1 MKIFISIFILLISI
15 TNVLIANHNKEY
27 LYWEN
32 LSESEKSNFISSHN
46 INNLVMDY
54 YKGNLKITDD
64 ENTFEILDELVSAD
78 SELFPFYYYIFT
90 KICSESDGA
99 VSEILGKYCLQIII
113 NDPNYVINHF
123 TFERESIQKDK
134 YSYQLFG
141 EFLGVEM
148 YFKAK
153 GTSDI
158 DYNFAEFKEYL
169 NSHLQIIS
177 QQNKNILSLFYNCI
191 SESIN
196 KMS

>member
-15 TNVLIANHNKEY
+15 TNVLIANQNKEY

-78 SELFPFYYYIFT
+78 SELFPFYYYIFN

-99 VSEILGKYCLQIII
+99 VSEILGKYCLQIIM

-123 TFERESIQKDK
+123 TFERENIKKDK
-134 YSYQLFG
+134 YAYQLFG
-141 EFLGVEM
+141 EFLGMEM
-148 YFKAK
+148 YFKEK

-169 NSHLQIIS
+169 NLIYWKLVNFAH
-177 QQNKNILSLFYNCI
+177 
-191 SESIN
+191 
-196 KMS
+196 

>member
-1 MKIFISIFILLISI
+1 MKIFISIFILLI
-15 TNVLIANHNKEY
+15 NVNSVLVASLKKEY
-27 LYWEN
+27 VYWEK
-32 LSESEKSNFISSHN
+32 LSASEKSNFISSHN
-46 INNLVMDY
+46 INNLVLDY

-64 ENTFEILDELVSAD
+64 ENTFELLNELVSAD
-78 SELFPFYYYIFT
+78 SELFPLYYFLFT
-90 KICSESDGA
+90 KICFESDGA
-99 VSEILGKYCLQIII
+99 VTEILGKYCLQIIM

-123 TFERESIQKDK
+123 TFERENIKKDK
-134 YSYQLFG
+134 YAYQLFG
-141 EFLGVEM
+141 EFLGMEM
-148 YFKAK
+148 YFKEK

-177 QQNKNILSLFYNCI
+177 QQNNNTLSLFCNCI